1 MKINNP
7 MKVIELVFKEQSV
20 IVENNG
26 VINKIAF
33 TAINKYQELVANE
46 QIGAILS
53 MLNIA

>member
-33 TAINKYQELVANE
+33 NAINKYQELMANE